1 LGHTPIGSTVLRLLR
16 ALLPLAMLG
25 VSKPIVNGVVA
36 WITRHS
42 GNLGGIRQR
51 DCKTGYTT
59 TSWMA
64 PGAGGR
70 DSN

>member
-1 LGHTPIGSTVLRLLR
+1 LRLLR

-36 WITRHS
+36 CITRHS
-42 GNLGGIRQR
+42 GNLAGMRKGHS
-51 DCKTGYTT
+51 KSGYTT